1 MKVLNLLLGVS
12 LCCSPSLRAQA
23 VSCSPSATESAQAKR
38 ERDLKMPA
46 IMKSLD
52 LKQGSKVADIGAGD
66 GYYEVAMSH
75 AVGAEGRVYAE
86 DISSGAIKRLHQR
99 VDEDHLG
106 NVDVIEGVADDPK
119 LPANLDAVLMVITY
133 HEIADHE
140 KMLKHVLAALRPRAR
155 FVVVD
160 MTPNKTLSRPRADQ
174 VKNHVIA
181 PDLAEAEIREAG
193 FAVLSRDDYF
203 IDNPDEESTRWM
215 IVFNKPI
222 GH

>member
-1 MKVLNLLLGVS
+1 MRVLHLLLGVC
-12 LCCSPSLRAQA
+12 LCYSPSLRAQA
-23 VSCSPSATESAQAKR
+23 DSCPSSATESAQAKR
-38 ERDLKMPA
+38 ERDLKMPE
-46 IMKSLD
+46 IMKSLA

-66 GYYEVAMSH
+66 GYYDVAMSH

-119 LPANLDAVLMVITY
+119 LPANLDGVLMVITY

-140 KMLKHVLAALRPRAR
+140 KILKHVLAALRPGGR

-181 PDLAEAEIREAG
+181 PDLAEAEIRKAG
-193 FAVLSRDDYF
+193 FAVLSRDDHF
-203 IDNPDEESTRWM
+203 IDNPDEESTRWI

-222 GH
+222 GP